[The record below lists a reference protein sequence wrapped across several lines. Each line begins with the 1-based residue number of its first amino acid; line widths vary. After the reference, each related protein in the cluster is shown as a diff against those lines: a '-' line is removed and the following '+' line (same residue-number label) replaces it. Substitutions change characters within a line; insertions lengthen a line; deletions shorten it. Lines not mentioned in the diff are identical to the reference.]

1 MIADR
6 YVDALGTL
14 RVVPESTREQFA
26 AILAASAAAEN
37 ALPAALVVPG
47 DAAPGI
53 ITTLPAASWNER
65 ARWIVTTEFGA
76 ALHGEIEL
84 RDAPVV
90 ASFERDGT
98 TYDRR
103 RLTLDP
109 LPEGYHQLVVDFGS
123 FGRAQSTLIVV
134 PQRAYAPDERAW
146 GLAVQ
151 LYTLR
156 SQRNW
161 GIGDFT
167 DLRTLVA
174 LAGDTGARYVG
185 LNPLHASHR
194 SDPDAASPYA
204 PASRSFLNW
213 LAIDVG
219 AIPEAQT
226 GDLAAAIEDPVF
238 GALLADLRAA
248 RYVDYPGVAAAKDR
262 MLRRAFAI
270 FERERADDPAFAAF
284 VTAGGE
290 ALERFAIFETLVAR
304 LGRDLSGWPAP
315 YRDATSEAVRAFA
328 DAERP
333 EVRYALWLQWH
344 AASQLHAA
352 AEAGAARGVRLY
364 RDLAVGVDANGAD
377 VWVDGSA
384 YVRTASV
391 GAPPDILNVIGQD
404 WGLPPLDPS
413 ALVRDGYRTFA
424 ALLRANMTD
433 AGALRIDHAMSL
445 ARLFWIP
452 RGALPTDGAYI
463 GYPLADLTGI
473 VALESSRAECL
484 VIGEDLG
491 TVPEGFRE
499 RMDAADIFS
508 YRILFFE
515 RDRDGTFVPP
525 DQYPEKALATSG
537 THDLPPFAQWY
548 AGADIDVRA
557 GLGFTHADAVAGERD
572 TRDADRR
579 RLIATLIDT
588 GDLHPAPSYTLDDVV
603 LAAHRFLA
611 RSRARIVMLQ
621 LDDAV
626 GEIDPVNIPGTS
638 TQYPNWR
645 RKLTLDIDG
654 IATDRRFLAL
664 TEMLASQRPRRMA
677 AEVRS
682 SYPTGTERE
691 QPR

>member
-1 MIADR
+1 VIGER

-14 RVVPESTREQFA
+14 REVPESTREQFA
-26 AILAASAAAEN
+26 AVLAGSAPAEG
-37 ALPAALVVPG
+37 ALPAAIVVPG
-47 DAAPGI
+47 DHAPAI
-53 ITTLPAASWNER
+53 VTTLPAASWNER
-65 ARWIVTTEFGA
+65 AHWIVTTEFGQ
-76 ALHGEIEL
+76 ALHGDVEL

-90 ASFERDGT
+90 DSFERGGA

-103 RLTLDP
+103 RFTLDP
-109 LPEGYHQLVVDFGS
+109 LPEGYHQLAVDFGS
-123 FGRAQSTLIVV
+123 FGRAEAALIVV

-167 DLRTLVA
+167 DLRAIVA
-174 LAGDTGARYVG
+174 VAGAAGARYVG

-194 SDPDAASPYA
+194 ADPDAASPYA
-204 PASRSFLNW
+204 PASRTFLNW
-213 LAIDVG
+213 LAIDVE
-219 AIPEAQT
+219 AVPEAQAP
-226 GDLAAAIEDPVF
+226 DVAAAIADPVF
-238 GALLADLRAA
+238 QATLADLRAA
-248 RYVDYPGVAAAKDR
+248 PHVDYTGVAAAKDG
-262 MLRRAFAI
+262 MLRRAFAV
-270 FERERADDPAFAAF
+270 FERDRADDPAFAAF
-284 VTAGGE
+284 IAAGGPP
-290 ALERFAIFETLVAR
+290 LERFAIFEMLVLR
-304 LGRDLSGWPAP
+304 LGRDLSGWPGS
-315 YRDATSEAVRAFA
+315 YRDADSDAVRALA
-328 DAERP
+328 DAEWP
-333 EVRYALWLQWH
+333 EVRFGMWLQWH
-344 AASQLHAA
+344 AAQQLHAA
-352 AEAGAARGVRLY
+352 AEAGAEHGVRIY

-452 RGALPTDGAYI
+452 RGAAPTDGAYVA
-463 GYPLADLTGI
+463 YPLADLTGI
-473 VALESSRAECL
+473 VALESSRARCL

-491 TVPEGFRE
+491 TVPDGFRE
-499 RMDAADIFS
+499 RMDAAEIFS

-515 RDRDGTFVPP
+515 RDHDGAFVPP
-525 DQYPEKALATSG
+525 DHYPVKALATSG

-548 AGADIDVRA
+548 AGGDIDIRA
-557 GLGFTHADAVAGERD
+557 GLGFTHPDAVAGERT

-579 RLIATLIDT
+579 RLIATLIDG
-588 GDLHPAPSYTLDDVV
+588 GDLQPAPSYTLDEVM
-603 LAAHRFLA
+603 LGAHRFLA

-621 LDDAV
+621 IDDAV
-626 GEIDPVNIPGTS
+626 GEIDPVNVPGTS

-645 RKLTLDIDG
+645 RKLTLDIEG
-654 IATDRRFLAL
+654 IATDPRFLAL
-664 TEMLASQRPRRMA
+664 TEMLAAQRPRMF
-677 AEVRS
+677 
-682 SYPTGTERE
+682 
-691 QPR
+691 

>member
-1 MIADR
+1 VITIGAR

-14 RVVPESTREQFA
+14 REVPESTRDHFA
-26 AILAASAAAEN
+26 AVLAASAPAAG
-37 ALPAALVVPG
+37 ALPAAIVVPG
-47 DAAPGI
+47 DHAPGI
-53 ITTLPAASWNER
+53 VTTLPAASWNQR
-65 ARWIVTTEFGA
+65 ARWIVTTEFGD

-90 ASFERDGT
+90 DSFERDGI

-109 LPEGYHQLVVDFGS
+109 LPEGYHQLTVDCGS
-123 FGRAQSTLIVV
+123 FGRAEAALIVV
-134 PQRAYAPDERAW
+134 PHRAYAPDERAW

-167 DLRTLVA
+167 DLRAIVDVA
-174 LAGDTGARYVG
+174 GKAGARYVG

-194 SDPDAASPYA
+194 ADPEAASPYA
-204 PASRSFLNW
+204 PASRTFLNW
-213 LAIDVG
+213 LAIDVE
-219 AIPEAQT
+219 AIPEARAPEV
-226 GDLAAAIEDPVF
+226 AAAIEDRVF
-238 GALLADLRAA
+238 QATLADLRAA
-248 RYVDYPGVAAAKDR
+248 RYVDYLGVAAAKDR
-262 MLRRAFAI
+262 MLRRAFAV
-270 FERERADDPAFAAF
+270 FEHERADDPAFAAF
-284 VTAGGE
+284 VAAGGA
-290 ALERFAIFETLVAR
+290 ALERFALFETLVLR
-304 LGRDLSGWPAP
+304 LGRDLSGWPAT
-315 YRDATSEAVRAFA
+315 YRDAESSAVRAFA
-328 DAERP
+328 AAERP
-333 EVRYALWLQWH
+333 EVRYGMWLQWH
-344 AASQLHAA
+344 AATQLRAA
-352 AEAGAARGVRLY
+352 AEAGAERGVRLY

-391 GAPPDILNVIGQD
+391 GAPPDVLNVIGQD

-413 ALVRDGYRTFA
+413 ALIRDGYRTFA
-424 ALLRANMTD
+424 SLLRANMTD
-433 AGALRIDHAMSL
+433 AGALRIDQAMSL

-452 RGALPTDGAYI
+452 RGAAPTDGAYI
-463 GYPLADLTGI
+463 AYPLADLVGI
-473 VALESSRAECL
+473 VALESTRARCL

-499 RMDAADIFS
+499 RMDAADVFS

-515 RDRDGTFVPP
+515 RDADGAFFSP
-525 DQYPEKALATSG
+525 DRYPAKALATSG

-548 AGADIDVRA
+548 AGGDIDVRA
-557 GLGFTHADAVAGERD
+557 GLGFTHADAVAGERT

-579 RLIATLIDT
+579 RLIATLIDG
-588 GDLHPAPSYTLDDVV
+588 GDLEPATAYTLEEIV
-603 LAAHRFLA
+603 LGAHRFLA

-621 LDDAV
+621 IDDAV
-626 GEIDPVNIPGTS
+626 GEIDPVNIPGTA

-654 IATDRRFLAL
+654 IATDPRFLAL
-664 TEMLASQRPRRMA
+664 TEMLATQRPRM
-677 AEVRS
+677 S
-682 SYPTGTERE
+682 SS
-691 QPR
+691 